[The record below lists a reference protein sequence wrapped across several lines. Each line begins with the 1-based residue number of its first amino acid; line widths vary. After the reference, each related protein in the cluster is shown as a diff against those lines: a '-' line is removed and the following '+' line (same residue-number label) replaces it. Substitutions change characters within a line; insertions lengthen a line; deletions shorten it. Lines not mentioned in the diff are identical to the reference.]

1 MSEKR
6 QDAFRQVLF
15 AAWAMLTL
23 VLFFCVVLLVKEMV
37 DQGHDPLAVSTAPP
51 PPPPS
56 VAETEASEDMV
67 RTAQL
72 YFADAEGRVL
82 LAETRQLPHHAS
94 TTENCREVLDALQKG
109 PRGHLTPILPPSAE
123 VRALFLLE
131 SGELVID
138 FSIEFLSEQHR
149 SASAEALMIY
159 GIVNTLAQKTLKG
172 QQEPAVQC
180 VRFLV
185 EGSSPEQ
192 SLPGHG
198 HLDLSHPIPPNTDWL
213 GAPED
218 AQPTDA

>member
-37 DQGHDPLAVSTAPP
+37 DRGHDPLAVATAPP

-56 VAETEASEDMV
+56 ISETAEEEDMV

-82 LAETRQLPHHAS
+82 LPETRQLPHKSS
-94 TTENCREVLDALQKG
+94 TTENCHEALAALKEG
-109 PRGHLTPILPPSAE
+109 PQGHLTPTLPPGAD

-149 SASAEALMIY
+149 SASAEALMVY
-159 GIVNTLAQKTLKG
+159 GIVNTLAQKTVKG

-185 EGSSPEQ
+185 EGSPPEQ

-198 HLDLSHPIPPNTDWL
+198 HLDLSRPISPNSDWL
-213 GAPED
+213 GALED
-218 AQPTDA
+218 AQPSDA